1 MSTVDSPP
9 QFADTIR
16 NLEAGTFDV
25 DPRTD
30 IDTESL
36 VGRYPEL
43 GRVVIRDVSI
53 PGSRGVIAS
62 RLYIPE
68 ETPRAGLV
76 WAHGGSFIGGNLD
89 MPESNWVALALAAR
103 GFAVLSVEYTKALF
117 GVHFPVPSIDLLE
130 AWNWATS
137 EPSMSSTAL
146 HLGGASAGG
155 NLAAGV
161 GVRLRD
167 GQGQLPA
174 SLVLAYPLLHDLLPE
189 ASADARAMADTLP
202 PSTRFPQDLVR
213 EIATNYAG
221 SVHHLRDPYAFPA
234 HADLTGMPPI
244 CILNSERDDLRA
256 SGEEFARQ
264 AMFAGVPVNVNY
276 EPGSQHGHLNQP
288 HSLEAQRSIDR
299 IARWLDRDP
308 GPARAR

>member
-1 MSTVDSPP
+1 MSTADAPT
-9 QFADTIR
+9 QFADVIR
-16 NLEAGTFDV
+16 SLEDGTFAV

-36 VGRYPEL
+36 VRRYPEL
-43 GRVVIRDVSI
+43 GRVTMRDVRI
-53 PGSRGVIAS
+53 PGSRGDILA
-62 RLYIPE
+62 RLYLPE

-76 WAHGGSFIGGNLD
+76 WAHGGSFIGGTLD

-130 AWNWATS
+130 AWNWATG
-137 EPSMSSTAL
+137 ELGVSSTAM

-174 SLVLAYPLLHDLLPE
+174 SLVLVYPLLHDVLPQASPE
-189 ASADARAMADTLP
+189 ARAAAETLEVHDRFLQDTVDALAR
-202 PSTRFPQDLVR
+202 
-213 EIATNYAG
+213 NYVG
-221 SVHHLRDPYAFPA
+221 NEHNLSDPYAFAA
-234 HADLTGMPPI
+234 HADLAGMPPI
-244 CILNSERDDLRA
+244 YILNSERDDHRA

-264 AMFAGVPVNVNY
+264 AMDAGVPVNVTY
-276 EPGSQHGHLNQP
+276 EPGSKHGHLDRP
-288 HSLEAQRSIDR
+288 HSAEAQRSIAH
-299 IARWLDRDP
+299 IAGWLD
-308 GPARAR
+308 GLPAGTTW